1 MPPLPVENPSDRGS
15 LVDLTVAYVRANI
28 LLRVAI
34 VITVVDHIA
43 AILLVLTGRMA
54 GEFAGLLAL
63 LSVLSW
69 FFAVCLP
76 VMNRQVRIRLGA
88 PAVGYWSEVVEL
100 FGRIVLFVQ
109 TGLYTALLLYS
120 TICGFRPAPTEG

>member
-34 VITVVDHIA
+34 VITAVDHVV

-76 VMNRQVRIRLGA
+76 VNNREEHVKLGA
-88 PAVGYWSEVVEL
+88 
-100 FGRIVLFVQ
+100 
-109 TGLYTALLLYS
+109 TKD
-120 TICGFRPAPTEG
+120 